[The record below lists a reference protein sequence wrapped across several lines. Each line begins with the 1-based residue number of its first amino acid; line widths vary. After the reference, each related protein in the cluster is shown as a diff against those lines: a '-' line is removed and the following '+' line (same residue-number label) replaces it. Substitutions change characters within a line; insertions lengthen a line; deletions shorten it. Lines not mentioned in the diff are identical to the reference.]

1 MTESLRKRKQTPT
14 AVKNGAVSP
23 NKRTMNFLRRS
34 TIDHKIMLPVLLAAI
49 LMLSGFVKVG
59 ILNPL
64 GQKAEAYSALAAKQ
78 EQLALANE
86 TLAGYDDL
94 LQQYGRYSYG
104 LMNDTE
110 INLVSRMDVLSL
122 VETKI
127 APSAHIEDFAVNNNI
142 LTMNICGV
150 TLKEASAIVKSLESS
165 PLVIRAAV
173 NSATADDGREAR
185 IFISITLTKQEA
197 TE

>member
-34 TIDHKIMLPVLLAAI
+34 TLDHKIMLPVLLAAI
-49 LMLSGFVKVG
+49 VMLATFVQVG

-64 GQKAEAYSALAAKQ
+64 NQKAEAYSALAAKQ
-78 EQLALANE
+78 EQLALVNE

-127 APSAHIEDFAVNNNI
+127 APRAHIEDFAVNNNI
-142 LTMNICGV
+142 LTMNICGI